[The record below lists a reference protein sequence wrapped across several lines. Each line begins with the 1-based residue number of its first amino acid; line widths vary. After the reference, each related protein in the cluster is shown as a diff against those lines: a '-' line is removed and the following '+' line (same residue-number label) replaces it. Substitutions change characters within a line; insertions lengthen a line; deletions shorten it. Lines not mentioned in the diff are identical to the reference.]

1 MVASLERMNAGL
13 AVVGIGLALTFAAPA
28 GAQTPCPPDGW
39 FCDDGQAPPE
49 EAPPPS
55 DTDETAPEPE
65 SGEWTTPAPPARRPR
80 IVVHPPSEGRA
91 DTEESSLLERR
102 RARPASP
109 WGVNVRL
116 EGVLL
121 GRTSRYGDTGMG
133 GIGASLRYQPL
144 PVVAIDL
151 GLDLIGGTDYNGFD
165 RAELMWS
172 LSGLFFFNPRMPV
185 KVYTIAG
192 LNMSAADVEVIYV
205 DGSSDDQGWHYFGG
219 HLGLGVQA
227 ELTPRLALNVDLT
240 GFLRGRTDSLARREP
255 EFIDDRGRMTNMSG
269 GALLRAGLTFFW

>member
-1 MVASLERMNAGL
+1 LVL
-13 AVVGIGLALTFAAPA
+13 AFANPA
-28 GAQTPCPPDGW
+28 AAQTPCPPDGW
-39 FCDDGQAPPE
+39 FCDDGRTPPE
-49 EAPPPS
+49 EPPTADDPGAPP
-55 DTDETAPEPE
+55 APDD
-65 SGEWTTPAPPARRPR
+65 SGEWTTEPPASSKPP
-80 IVVHPPSEGRA
+80 IVVHRPGVQQ
-91 DTEESSLLERR
+91 DTEQPSLLERR
-102 RARPASP
+102 RARPSSP

-121 GRTSRYGDTGMG
+121 GGSSRYGDTGMG
-133 GIGASLRYQPL
+133 GLGASLRYQPL

-151 GLDLIGGTDYNGFD
+151 GLDLLGGTDYNGFD

-172 LSGLFFFNPRMPV
+172 LSGLFFFNPHMPV

-192 LNMSAADVEVIYV
+192 LNMSAADVEVLYA

-219 HLGLGVQA
+219 HLGLGLQP
-227 ELTPRLALNVDLT
+227 ELTPRLALNLDLT

-255 EFIDDRGRMTNMSG
+255 EFIDSRGRMTNMSG

>member
-1 MVASLERMNAGL
+1 MRARQT
-13 AVVGIGLALTFAAPA
+13 VVGLGLALAFAAPA
-28 GAQTPCPPDGW
+28 AAQTPCPPDGW
-39 FCDDGQAPPE
+39 FCDDGQTAPAE
-49 EAPPPS
+49 GPPPG
-55 DTDETAPEPE
+55 DPDPAAPEAE
-65 SGEWTTPAPPARRPR
+65 SGEWTTPPPSPAKPQ
-80 IVVHPPSEGRA
+80 IVVHQSEGQEDA
-91 DTEESSLLERR
+91 EGASLLERR

-121 GRTSRYGDTGMG
+121 GRNARYGDTGMG
-133 GIGASLRYQPL
+133 GLGASLRYQPL

-172 LSGLFFFNPRMPV
+172 LSGLFFFNPHMPV

-192 LNMSAADVEVIYV
+192 LNMSAAAVEVIYA
-205 DGSSDDQGWHYFGG
+205 DGTSDDQGWHYFGG
-219 HLGLGVQA
+219 HLGLGLQA
-227 ELTPRLALNVDLT
+227 DLAPRLALNLDMT

-255 EFIDDRGRMTNMSG
+255 EFIDARGRMSNMSG
-269 GALLRAGLTFFW
+269 GALLRAGVTFFW